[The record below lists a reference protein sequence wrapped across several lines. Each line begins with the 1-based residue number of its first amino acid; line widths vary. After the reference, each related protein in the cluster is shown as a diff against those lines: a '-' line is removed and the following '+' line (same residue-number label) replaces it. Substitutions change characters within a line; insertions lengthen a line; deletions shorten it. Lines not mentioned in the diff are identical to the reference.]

1 MKLTA
6 ILHTALLGSAAAISS
21 FTGPSNK
28 PSLPAVRRS
37 RLTDRLNGVSSQAAP
52 DDLPG
57 VTYSKNWAGAILT
70 GIGYRSVTATIHV
83 PSIRLPPGAQS
94 DVLHAVSAWVGID
107 GEHACPNAIL
117 QVGVDMYMNH
127 SDPAYWAWFEW
138 YPSRSTYLTD
148 FSISAGD
155 SITLNVSAT
164 SLSSATFAITNH
176 NTGQTDIA
184 TLNDQAPLMCG
195 FNAEWIVEDFWDTDG
210 VPLVD
215 FGSVAFTGA
224 MFSTDLGIGGGME
237 GAKMDGIKEGLVG
250 DPVIECEKLGGDA
263 MSCSYKGGKHP

>member
-28 PSLPAVRRS
+28 PSLPAVRCS

-127 SDPAYWAWFEW
+127 SDPAYWAW
-138 YPSRSTYLTD
+138 
-148 FSISAGD
+148 
-155 SITLNVSAT
+155 
-164 SLSSATFAITNH
+164 
-176 NTGQTDIA
+176 
-184 TLNDQAPLMCG
+184 
-195 FNAEWIVEDFWDTDG
+195 
-210 VPLVD
+210 
-215 FGSVAFTGA
+215 
-224 MFSTDLGIGGGME
+224 
-237 GAKMDGIKEGLVG
+237 
-250 DPVIECEKLGGDA
+250 
-263 MSCSYKGGKHP
+263 